1 MSTQRKEQQA
11 PHDVSRRRLGQL
23 QHESFRASRSSRTVT
38 LIEQTP
44 ALERSGGQ
52 IIAAAQWLKHIPG
65 RHTSLEAS
73 PELAS
78 TPFAATACGVWSV
91 DT

>member
-1 MSTQRKEQQA
+1 MKRATSA
-11 PHDVSRRRLGQL
+11 PHDVSRRWLGQL
-23 QHESFRASRSSRTVT
+23 HYEGFRASRSSRTVT

-44 ALERSGGQ
+44 ALERSRGQ
-52 IIAAAQWLKHIPG
+52 IITAAQWLKHTPG